1 MKKNPPAGNW
11 RKFTKIKVNYTYLEK
26 DWSYACRN
34 FRETFL
40 IPPGMLKTLERLYS
54 NKKTYHSCSVLPE
67 SVKQELGLSEE
78 EYKKEKMKLTVSHKG
93 NKGLKTYDYI
103 CCSICQKYKIPV
115 FLEKYK
121 DKLQEHAKVNDLID
135 QWDILGVA
143 DNLLDLA
150 CCFIPDDKNTHAAP
164 NRRRFILRP
173 T

>member
-1 MKKNPPAGNW
+1 
-11 RKFTKIKVNYTYLEK
+11 
-26 DWSYACRN
+26 
-34 FRETFL
+34 
-40 IPPGMLKTLERLYS
+40 
-54 NKKTYHSCSVLPE
+54 
-67 SVKQELGLSEE
+67 
-78 EYKKEKMKLTVSHKG
+78 MKLTVSHKG

-150 CCFIPDDKNTHAAP
+150 GCFIPDDKNTHAAP